1 VPTAA
6 APAPFQVNL
15 RGVVDLLG
23 RHIYSGP
30 RVYLRELLQ
39 NGVDAITARRE
50 ADPTN
55 PDADRWAIRVA
66 PLTGESG
73 EFRLEDDGIGLT
85 RDEATELLSTVGAT
99 SKRDILDFPRQ
110 DFLGQF
116 GIGLLS
122 CFMVADEIRVV
133 TRSAKGGAPVEW
145 LGSADGT
152 FTVRELSGAVPVGTS
167 VHLRPRFDGADLLGP
182 AAVTE
187 LARQFGRYLATPLL
201 VGPAAQAVNEA
212 AVFADR
218 HASAA
223 AVRDFGRTL
232 IGTEPLDSFP
242 LVCPQT
248 STRGLAFVLPF
259 SPPPGA
265 RQATQVY
272 LGRMLV
278 STHADGLLPDWAFFV
293 RACLDST
300 GLTPTASREAI
311 VEDLSLEVTRE
322 AFAEAIKNWLVRCAT
337 SDPYRLERFLAV
349 HERAIKQMV
358 LHDSELARIMA
369 GRLSL
374 DTSVG
379 RRRVEDLLKDHSRL
393 RYTETVDEYRQVVGI
408 SGDRGVIVNG
418 GYLWD
423 AELTRLLAEIYGTEV
438 ERVDVLAELDAL
450 DPPPPEA
457 RAAAAE
463 LERRA
468 TAALAGRD
476 CQVVART
483 IGDGSTPALFVADP
497 ELFRRLDRVRSG
509 DSAGPLWRGVLDR
522 AGAAVDARRAGS
534 AGVAASRLCLNWL
547 NKLVRILASLDDQPV
562 FERCVQ
568 LLYAQAQLAGHRPL
582 SPADRKL
589 LDSALSDLIAL
600 SAGVADTPPQ
610 PRQETPDV
618 PE

>member
-1 VPTAA
+1 MPPTDAA
-6 APAPFQVNL
+6 APFRVDL
-15 RGVVDLLG
+15 RGVVDLLS

-39 NGVDAITARRE
+39 NAVDAITARRE
-50 ADPTN
+50 LDPSN
-55 PDADRWAIRVA
+55 PDADTWSIRVL
-66 PLTGESG
+66 PLAGETG
-73 EFRLEDDGIGLT
+73 EFRLTDDGIGLT

-133 TRSAKGGAPVEW
+133 TRSARGGPAVEW
-145 LGSADGT
+145 LGSASGT
-152 FTVRELSGAVPVGTS
+152 FTVKELPDAVPVGTS
-167 VHLRPRFDGADLLGP
+167 VHLRPRFDGTDLLSP
-182 AAVTE
+182 VAVAE
-187 LARQFGRYLATPLL
+187 LASQFGQYLAVPLK
-201 VGPAAQAVNEA
+201 VGPAGERVNRA

-218 HASAA
+218 GASPAE
-223 AVRDFGRTL
+223 VHQFGSEL
-232 IGTEPLDSFP
+232 LGADPLDSFP
-242 LVCPQT
+242 LVCEQT
-248 STRGLAFVLPF
+248 GTRGLAFVLPF

-278 STHADGLLPDWAFFV
+278 STHADDILPDWAFFV
-293 RACLDST
+293 RASINST
-300 GLTPTASREAI
+300 GLTPTASRESI
-311 VEDLSLEVTRE
+311 VQDLSLEVTRE
-322 AFAEAIKNWLVRCAT
+322 AFAGAIRDWLVRCAT

-358 LHDSELARIMA
+358 LHDPELAKIMA
-369 GRLSL
+369 GHLSL
-374 DTSVG
+374 ETSIG
-379 RRRVEDLLKDHSRL
+379 RRRVKDLVKDHQRL

-408 SGDRGVIVNG
+408 SGGATGERGVIVNG

-423 AELTRLLAEIYGTEV
+423 AELTRLLADIYDLEA

-450 DPPPPEA
+450 DPPPLDD
-457 RAAAAE
+457 RAAAVE

-476 CQVVART
+476 CQVVARA
-483 IGDGSTPALFVADP
+483 IGDGSMPAVFVADP

-509 DSAGPLWRGVLDR
+509 GTAGPLWRGVLDR
-522 AGAAVDARRAGS
+522 ADSAIAAHRSGPAA
-534 AGVAASRLCLNWL
+534 AAASRLCLNWL
-547 NKLVRILASLDDQPV
+547 NKLVRTLAALDDQPV

-589 LDSALSDLIAL
+589 LDSALTDLIAL
-600 SAGVADTPPQ
+600 SAGVGDLPPA
-610 PRQETPDV
+610 
-618 PE
+618 